1 MRLMKEAYNELI
13 NNPTFLE
20 WGGDNE
26 ASYLC
31 GCYNSR
37 DGVNDDVWNFDF
49 YNKNDTITTFQ
60 VSVEIKKNENQ
71 EIFKE
76 DSIKLNEINLDEVE
90 VELDSAIVNAKKS
103 HKEEF
108 SKTIAILQKSKE
120 LQWNITMISADFNV
134 LNVRI
139 DAISGNE
146 LHRNFGSVLDFK
158 KK

>member
-1 MRLMKEAYNELI
+1 MKEAYNELI

-134 LNVRI
+134 LKVRI

>member
-1 MRLMKEAYNELI
+1 MKEAYNELI